1 MRVLLD
7 TNVCIYVI
15 REHPAEVLR
24 RFEEY
29 TVGDIAVSSIT
40 VAELYFGAR
49 MSLRPAQNERALE
62 QFLLP
67 LEVVEF
73 GHEAAVAYGT
83 IRAVLEKRGTP
94 IGPLDTL
101 IAAQAVSMNLTLV
114 TNNIR
119 EFERVPDL
127 SLDNWVGGA

>member
-7 TNVCIYVI
+7 TDICIYLI
-15 REHPAEVLR
+15 RQRPPEVLH

-29 TVGDIAVSSIT
+29 EVGEVGVSSIT

-49 MSLRPAQNERALE
+49 KSRHAAQNARALE

-67 LEVVEF
+67 LEIVEF
-73 GHEAAVAYGT
+73 DLEAAVAYGD
-83 IRAVLEKRGTP
+83 IRAALERQGTP

-101 IAAQAVSMNLTLV
+101 IAALAVSLKVTLV
-114 TNNIR
+114 TNNSR
-119 EFERVPDL
+119 EFARVPGLDL
-127 SLDNWVGGA
+127 NNWLGD

>member
-1 MRVLLD
+1 MKVLLD
-7 TNVCIYVI
+7 TNVCVHVI
-15 REHPAEVLR
+15 RERPPEVLR

-49 MSLRPAQNERALE
+49 KSGRADRNEEALE

-73 GHEAAVAYGT
+73 GHAAAIAYGRV
-83 IRAVLEKRGTP
+83 RAALEELGTP

-101 IAAQAVSMNLTLV
+101 IAAHARDLNLTLV

-119 EFERVPDL
+119 EFSRVPDL
-127 SLDNWVGGA
+127 ELDNWVET